1 MVTYSANDF
10 IRKLTSEEG
19 LPLPYPPISQ
29 TGLVDPDIE
38 RGSKEIRFAPGTQCS
53 NWVEV
58 PVSMI
63 DEVDH
68 LGNQPCNQRE
78 YPYVTL
84 HLKPTTAE
92 GRVLANLLQRGTGPG
107 LPGPMTPPTR
117 PVPTTPVSPPP
128 VPPTPPPG
136 QYGAPANWPTLPTTM
151 YPTPPAGSRHAP
163 DARPGLNTPGPIKGC
178 S

>member
-1 MVTYSANDF
+1 MVTYSADDF
-10 IRKLTSEEG
+10 VRKLSSEEG
-19 LPLPYPPISQ
+19 LPLPYPPISW

-53 NWVEV
+53 NWFEV

-63 DEVDH
+63 DEVDY
-68 LGNQPCNQRE
+68 LGNQLCDQRE
-78 YPYVTL
+78 YPHVRL
-84 HLKPTTAE
+84 HLQPTTAE
-92 GRVLANLLQRGTGPG
+92 GRVFANLLQSGIE
-107 LPGPMTPPTR
+107 PGPMTPPTR
-117 PVPTTPVSPPP
+117 HVPTTPVSPPP

-136 QYGAPANWPTLPTTM
+136 QHGAPASWPTPPTTM
-151 YPTPPAGSRHAP
+151 YPTPPPDSRHAP